1 MFYARTYGI
10 YLHRAANEIVA
21 EALEHDCSHIVFGDL
36 TDIRETMPEAS
47 WHHLWT
53 FRRLYEYVED

>member
-21 EALEHDCSHIVFGDL
+21 EAVEHDCSHIVFGDL

>member
-1 MFYARTYGI
+1 M
-10 YLHRAANEIVA
+10 A
-21 EALEHDCSHIVFGDL
+21 EAVEHDCSHIVFGDL